1 MNANVSEDLYIVAG
15 ATSRTGIIVAKR
27 LLELGRRVRVIG
39 RSVERLD
46 PLVRLGAES
55 FVAEPSDADGL
66 TRAFAGASAAYV
78 LL

>member
-1 MNANVSEDLYIVAG
+1 MNANMSEDLYIVAG

-46 PLVRLGAES
+46 PLPTSCCNQIISKKAPTSQPSRLA
-55 FVAEPSDADGL
+55 
-66 TRAFAGASAAYV
+66 
-78 LL
+78 